1 MKTFSC
7 RLSLFVGLLWAGTL
21 TAYDFEYD
29 AGDIEGEKDSTGI
42 TYTLSVSKG
51 DLGTSYDFDTKKG

>member
-1 MKTFSC
+1 MKPFNS

-42 TYTLSVSKG
+42 TYTLRVP
-51 DLGTSYDFDTKKG
+51 LFI